1 VTDWD
6 GVRLVEEKNV
16 YVTTRDG
23 SPICV
28 DVFRP
33 EGDGPHPTIVTMS
46 PYGKDVYWLNRYPD
60 HGFDISPWAVWET
73 PDPGWWVPRGYAIV
87 RIDSRG
93 IGNSLGTLDPLGDK
107 DTEDYY
113 DVIEWAGTQSWSNG
127 KIGLLGIS
135 FYAIVQWKVAALR
148 PPHLAAIIPWEGAND
163 LYREWAYQGGIYANG
178 FVDFWWQLHYIDQPL
193 VNGPVVDWREQFL
206 NRPLLDEWYH
216 ERSAQ
221 LDRID
226 VPLLSAG
233 NWGAFHLHLRGNVEG
248 FNNVSSKN
256 KRLVM
261 MTGSHIDPFY
271 TEWGKAEQL
280 RFLDKWIKGEDNGSE
295 TDAPVRLAIRHGE
308 EIEWRNEYEWPLA
321 RTQWRRL
328 YLDAG
333 EGSLSWIAPNQNTS
347 TSYYAPQGLVTLAA
361 ATTTEELEITGPVRL
376 HLWISSSAPGTDL
389 FVALRQFDEHG
400 TELAGIGPRGG
411 PVPMSVGWLRASHRE
426 LDERRSLEWRPW
438 HTHTNE
444 QPLVAGEPTLVD
456 IEIWPTCMVL
466 APGHQLRLE
475 IRGNDEHMNP
485 LSHNYPGATP
495 SGEVTILTGPGHDS
509 YLLLPVIPHDGDR
522 PGDGL
527 RLASVPERV
536 GTVDDQRG
544 RVHTILSDGH
554 WTVELEGY
562 GEISRYPSLEEAIA
576 AGRERARRSHTDHVI
591 HDESGDIAEV
601 HKAST

>member
-1 VTDWD
+1 MTDWD
-6 GVRLVEEKNV
+6 AVRLIEEKNV

-33 EGDGPHPTIVTMS
+33 DGDGPHPTIVTMS

-93 IGNSLGTLDPLGDK
+93 IGASLGTLDPLSDR
-107 DTEDYY
+107 DTEDYF
-113 DVIEWAGTQSWSNG
+113 DVIEWAGTRSWSNG
-127 KIGLLGIS
+127 KVGLLGIS

-148 PPHLAAIIPWEGAND
+148 PPHLSAIVPWEGAND

-206 NRPLLDEWYH
+206 NRPLLDEWYE
-216 ERSAQ
+216 ERSAKLEQ
-221 LDRID
+221 ID

-248 FNNVSSKN
+248 FNNVSSKH

-280 RFLDKWIKGEDNGSE
+280 RFLDKWIKSEDNGSE
-295 TDAPVRLAIRHGE
+295 EDPPVRLAIRYGE

-321 RTQWRRL
+321 RTQWKRL
-328 YLDAG
+328 YLDTG
-333 EGSLSWIAPNQNTS
+333 EGTLSWSAPHDNAS
-347 TSYYAPQGLVTLAA
+347 TSYLAPQSSVTFAA
-361 ATTTEELEITGPVRL
+361 APTTEDLEITGPVRL
-376 HLWISSSAPGTDL
+376 HLWITSSAPDTDL
-389 FVALRQFDEHG
+389 FVALRQFDEQG
-400 TELAGIGPRGG
+400 SELAGIGPRGG
-411 PVPMSVGWLRASHRE
+411 PVPMAVGWLRASHRE
-426 LDERRSLEWRPW
+426 LDERISLEWRPW
-438 HTHTNE
+438 HTHTNA
-444 QPLVAGEPTLVD
+444 QPLVADQPTLVD
-456 IEIWPTCMVL
+456 IEIWPTCIVL

-485 LSHNYPGATP
+485 LSHNYPGAVP
-495 SGEVTILTGPGHDS
+495 SGEVTILSGPGYDS
-509 YLLLPVIPHDGDR
+509 YLLLPTIPHDDDR
-522 PGDGL
+522 PGDGV
-527 RLASVPERV
+527 RFASAPERI
-536 GTVDDQRG
+536 GTADDQRG

-562 GEISRYPSLEEAIA
+562 GEISRHPSREEAIV
-576 AGRERARRSHTDHVI
+576 AGHERARRSRTDHVI
-591 HDESGDIAEV
+591 HDENGGVDEV
-601 HKAST
+601 HEASP